1 MERHSKQVA
10 PVIPNVIGVIVAR
23 QNSRRLHHKCLQ
35 RIADTT
41 LIEFEYKRVTQAATL
56 KEVWIATTIKSTM
69 IHEICR
75 KNNILWYA
83 GSEDDV
89 LSRLPTVADW
99 SKADILVKFT
109 ADSPLIDA
117 RHIDNIVKRFLQD
130 DASFGFLKGFPKG
143 MYFNMCRVG
152 ALRDLVKKISVEDRA
167 IWNQLNET
175 WVWFKYGFTIRCY
188 EAPYDFSDINL
199 EVNDRYDM
207 ERVRSIVI
215 GEGDI

>member
-10 PVIPNVIGVIVAR
+10 PIAYGVIAAR
-23 QNSRRLHHKCLQ
+23 LAS
-35 RIADTT
+35 
-41 LIEFEYKRVTQAATL
+41 
-56 KEVWIATTIKSTM
+56 
-69 IHEICR
+69 
-75 KNNILWYA
+75 
-83 GSEDDV
+83 
-89 LSRLPTVADW
+89 SRLPNKILGRLGGKTLLEYQYERIVA
-99 SKADILVKFT
+99 SKTLKRVHIIVPEKDILPIEKACVELPLKGGNEFDVLDRFEKCYEYWEPLRDTDVLVKFT